1 MELLDF
7 VLHVDRHL
15 TDLVAWA
22 GPWAVVA
29 LALVVFCET
38 GLVVMPLLP
47 GDSLLFAAG
56 AFAATGAMNVWVLG
70 VSMFAAA
77 VAGDAVNYAVGRRL
91 GRPAALRLVRPERLA
106 QAEAFYAKHG
116 PRAVVLARFAPILR
130 TVAPFVAGMGA
141 MDARRF
147 TRYNVLGAALWVVPF
162 VGAGYLFGNV
172 PVVRENMVVLILGVI
187 VVSLIPVLLEV
198 VRARRAAPLAT
209 APPHAA

>member
-1 MELLDF
+1 MDLFEF
-7 VLHVDRHL
+7 VLHVDQHL
-15 TDLVAWA
+15 ADLVAWA

-29 LALVVFCET
+29 LALIVFCET

-56 AFAATGAMNVWVLG
+56 ALAATGAMDVWVLG
-70 VSMFAAA
+70 ASLFAAA

-116 PRAVVLARFAPILR
+116 ARAVVLARFAPILR

-141 MDARRF
+141 MDAQRF
-147 TRYNVLGAALWVVPF
+147 TRYNVLGAALWVAPF

-187 VVSLIPVLLEV
+187 AVSLLPVLVEV
-198 VRARRAAPLAT
+198 VRARRTVRLTP